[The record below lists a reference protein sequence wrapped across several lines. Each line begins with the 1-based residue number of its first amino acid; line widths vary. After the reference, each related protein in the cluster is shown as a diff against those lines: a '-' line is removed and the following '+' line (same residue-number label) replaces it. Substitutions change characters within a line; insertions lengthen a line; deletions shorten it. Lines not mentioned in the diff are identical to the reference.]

1 MDTTMKPFVE
11 LIARK
16 KTTETLSMQLIL
28 CRNQDGS
35 DLVLQVVWNSSNDT
49 CAVQLL
55 TLRKAETLK
64 HHLNSHFATGTCT
77 VMKLEVTVT

>member
-1 MDTTMKPFVE
+1 MKPFVE

-35 DLVLQVVWNSSNDT
+35 DLVLQVV
-49 CAVQLL
+49 
-55 TLRKAETLK
+55 
-64 HHLNSHFATGTCT
+64 
-77 VMKLEVTVT
+77 